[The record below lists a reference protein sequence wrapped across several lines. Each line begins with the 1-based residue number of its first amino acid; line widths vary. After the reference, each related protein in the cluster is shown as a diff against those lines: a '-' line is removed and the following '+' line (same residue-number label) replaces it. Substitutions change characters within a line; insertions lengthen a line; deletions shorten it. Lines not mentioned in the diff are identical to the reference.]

1 MLRTVFGAL
10 GLFALIGAMV
20 VGMYGVVFVGKPTAG
35 SEIAVGLE
43 ATSEATER
51 SEQDRQAAS
60 IGETVSAGDVSWTV
74 TDASTETVLRTYTFP
89 PKSVPGRYVSMEFAI
104 ENVADRP
111 VTLTGETITLFD
123 AEGNAFRPE
132 PDRNSTFVEPEL
144 NILFNEK
151 SLLQPGTTKEGK
163 VNFEVLDNS
172 SGFTALLGDTD
183 PTVSEGRRVDLGF

>member
-1 MLRTVFGAL
+1 MLRTGFGAL
-10 GLFALIGAMV
+10 GLFALVAAMAF
-20 VGMYGVVFVGKPTAG
+20 GMYGVVFVDKPTAG

-43 ATSEATER
+43 ATMEATEQ
-51 SEQDRQAAS
+51 SGEAAS
-60 IGETVSAGDVSWTV
+60 IGQTVTAGDVSWAV
-74 TDASTETVLRTYTFP
+74 TDASREGELRTYTFP
-89 PKSVPGRYVSMEFAI
+89 PKTVGGSYVSIEFTV

-123 AEGNAFRPE
+123 AEGNEFRPE

-163 VNFEVLDNS
+163 VNFEVLPNS
-172 SGFTALLGDTD
+172 SSFTALLKDTD
-183 PTVSEGRRVDLGF
+183 PTASEGRRVDLGF